1 VAADANGADPLSG
14 SAIAATLF
22 GAEDL
27 RVTEHPLGPLAPGMV
42 RVRFGAG
49 GICGSDLHY
58 FRHARTGDFVVTAP
72 LILGHEISGEIVEID
87 GAAPGL
93 SVGDHVAV
101 NPSRWC
107 GQCAR
112 CVEGRA
118 NLCENI
124 YFMGSASKTPHMQG
138 GFASLFDATPAQC
151 VKVPPDVAYQAAAL
165 AEPLAV
171 GLHAVARAGD
181 IEGRSA
187 ILFGAGPIGLLTML
201 AARLAGCGD
210 LTVADIAEAPLGFAR
225 KLGADRT
232 IDLSGG
238 EAELKALAAEKSFDI
253 AFEISGTAAGLA
265 AAIASVRRGG
275 TVVQVGNLPGGQI
288 PVTANAVM
296 AKEIDLKGSFR
307 FGAEFNQAVDLIV
320 SGEVD
325 VLKLVTAQR
334 PLSSARDAFRL
345 AADRSQSVKVVL
357 TAD

>member
-1 VAADANGADPLSG
+1 MID
-14 SAIAATLF
+14 SAVAATLF
-22 GAEDL
+22 GPEDL
-27 RVTEHPLGPLAPGMV
+27 RVVEDPLGPLAPGMV

-58 FRHARTGDFVVTAP
+58 FRHARTGDFVVRSP
-72 LILGHEISGEIVEID
+72 LVLGHEVAGEIVEIS
-87 GAAPGL
+87 AEAPAL
-93 SVGDHVAV
+93 AVGDRVAV

-107 GQCAR
+107 GHCAR
-112 CVEGRA
+112 CAEGRA

-138 GFASLFDATPAQC
+138 GFASVFDATPAQC
-151 VKVPPDVAYQAAAL
+151 VKVPHAIAYQAAAL

-171 GLHAVARAGD
+171 SLHAVARAGD
-181 IEGRSA
+181 IAGRNV

-201 AARLAGCGD
+201 AAGLKGCGE
-210 LTVADIAEAPLGFAR
+210 LTVVDIAEAPLAFAS
-225 KLGADRT
+225 KLGANRT
-232 IDLSGG
+232 IDLSSGD
-238 EAELKALAAEKSFDI
+238 EELKALASHGAIDV

-288 PVTANAVM
+288 PVAANAVM
-296 AKEIDLKGSFR
+296 AKEINLNGTFR
-307 FGAEFNQAVDLIV
+307 FDAEFDQAVDLIV
-320 SGEVD
+320 GGEID
-325 VLKLVTAQR
+325 VLKLVTAER

>member
-1 VAADANGADPLSG
+1 MID
-14 SAIAATLF
+14 SAVAATLF
-22 GAEDL
+22 GPEDL
-27 RVTEHPLGPLAPGMV
+27 RVVEHPLGPLAPGMV

-58 FRHARTGDFVVTAP
+58 FRHARTGDFVVKSP
-72 LILGHEISGEIVEID
+72 LVLGHEVAGEIVEISAD
-87 GAAPGL
+87 APGL
-93 SVGDHVAV
+93 AVGDRVAV

-112 CVEGRA
+112 CAEGRA

-138 GFASLFDATPAQC
+138 GFASVFDATPAQC
-151 VKVPPDVAYQAAAL
+151 VKVPHSIAYQAAAL

-171 GLHAVARAGD
+171 SLHAVSRAGD
-181 IEGRSA
+181 IAGRNV

-201 AARLAGCGD
+201 AAGLKGCGE
-210 LTVADIAEAPLGFAR
+210 LTVVDIAEAPLAFAS
-225 KLGADRT
+225 KLGANRT
-232 IDLSGG
+232 IDLSSGD
-238 EAELKALAAEKSFDI
+238 EELKALASHRAIDV

-288 PVTANAVM
+288 PVAANAVM
-296 AKEIDLKGSFR
+296 AKEINLHGTFR
-307 FGAEFNQAVDLIV
+307 FDVEFDQAVDLIV
-320 SGEVD
+320 GGDID
-325 VLKLVTAQR
+325 VLKLVTAER
-334 PLSSARDAFRL
+334 PLSLARDAFRL

>member
-1 VAADANGADPLSG
+1 MTD
-14 SAIAATLF
+14 SAVAATLF
-22 GAEDL
+22 GPEDL
-27 RVTEHPLGPLAPGMV
+27 RVVEHPLGPLAPGMV

-58 FRHARTGDFVVTAP
+58 FRHARTGDFVVKSP
-72 LILGHEISGEIVEID
+72 LVLGHEVAGEIVGISAD
-87 GAAPGL
+87 APGL
-93 SVGDHVAV
+93 AVGDRVAV

-112 CVEGRA
+112 CAEGRA

-138 GFASLFDATPAQC
+138 GFASVFDATPAQC
-151 VKVPPDVAYQAAAL
+151 VKVPHSIAYQAAAL

-171 GLHAVARAGD
+171 SLHAVARAGD
-181 IEGRSA
+181 IAGRNV

-201 AARLAGCGD
+201 AAGLKGCGE
-210 LTVADIAEAPLGFAR
+210 LTVVDIAEAPLAFAS
-225 KLGADRT
+225 KLGANRT
-232 IDLSGG
+232 IDLSSGD
-238 EAELKALAAEKSFDI
+238 EELKALASHRAIDV

-265 AAIASVRRGG
+265 AAIDSVRRGG

-288 PVTANAVM
+288 PVAANAVM
-296 AKEIDLKGSFR
+296 AKEINLLGTFR
-307 FGAEFNQAVDLIV
+307 FDVEFDQAVDLIV
-320 SGEVD
+320 GGDID
-325 VLKLVTAQR
+325 VLKLVTAER